1 MKAHPLIDSVR
12 QLVLLKDS
20 SEQGVQLAIKVQVFQ
35 DAFYREE
42 MDNKKEVTER
52 CPVLTGDKCAKGKYR
67 GRCMDSCYRRRLL
80 CGVTPR
86 DDDLMASCLCSDA
99 KEGTR
104 FLWRG
109 CSVW

>member
-20 SEQGVQLAIKVQVFQ
+20 SEQGVQLAVKVQVFQ

-52 CPVLTGDKCAKGKYR
+52 CPVLTNV
-67 GRCMDSCYRRRLL
+67 L
-80 CGVTPR
+80 
-86 DDDLMASCLCSDA
+86 
-99 KEGTR
+99 KENTGEGAGTAVMGGG
-104 FLWRG
+104 F
-109 CSVW
+109 SVG